1 MDPDLIDALDAVAHA
16 ETVREGKLKEEM
28 EEDMWEDTVNDLQS
42 GRFLSFYSVP
52 KVTPA
57 LLPPPT

>member
-28 EEDMWEDTVNDLQS
+28 EEDMWEDTV
-42 GRFLSFYSVP
+42 
-52 KVTPA
+52 KVR
-57 LLPPPT
+57 